1 MSPWL
6 QSDFP
11 NLGNNDYRITSP
23 TDDDYNCI
31 AWAAEEDDRW
41 WWPVPSPFAYWP
53 AGLPRVVTL
62 DNFIHAFRTLRFELT
77 ENAALEA
84 GVEKVAIYVD
94 VNLTPTH
101 MARQRASGS
110 WTSKLGPQEDIEH
123 DSLESLEGS
132 VYGRVAQI
140 LERRS
145 A

>member
-1 MSPWL
+1 M
-6 QSDFP
+6 
-11 NLGNNDYRITSP
+11 
-23 TDDDYNCI
+23 
-31 AWAAEEDDRW
+31 
-41 WWPVPSPFAYWP
+41 
-53 AGLPRVVTL
+53 TL